1 MSDQAQKPSPPPTQP
16 ASDPSSRAPDPQQAS
31 PARPSVTGRRAADL
45 GGRRLIDLRPDDW
58 LRFVTGRPEIHC
70 LERLEGSFQWVGRE
84 SDVLLKVQDPEAG
97 EFLVLIELQLRP
109 DPRMALRLEAY
120 AALAEDKFGLPVYG
134 VAVIILPGGPA
145 AADHYSSQ
153 VLGLEAHRDFRIV
166 RLWEQDAR
174 EVATAE
180 RVGLLPLVPV
190 MRGGDDPK
198 LLAAVLDRLRSS
210 PDLPGMER
218 LLAYFA
224 GLVLGR
230 EPMLQLMRWDMQTVT
245 GMTFYEEIL
254 TKGIEQGI
262 EQGREE
268 GLEEGVARARRTAT
282 RFLLRSLTR
291 RFGVDTAAVIAPLL
305 EGLDLDALERLL
317 DIAEEAAG
325 LDAFSSAAAGL
336 RAGTQTES

>member
-1 MSDQAQKPSPPPTQP
+1 M
-16 ASDPSSRAPDPQQAS
+16 
-31 PARPSVTGRRAADL
+31 
-45 GGRRLIDLRPDDW
+45 IDLRPDDW
-58 LRFVTGRPEIHC
+58 LRFVTGRQAIRC

-84 SDVLLKVQDPEAG
+84 TDVLLRVEDPEAG

-145 AADHYSSQ
+145 AVDHYSSQ

-166 RLWEQDAR
+166 RLWEQDAH
-174 EVATAE
+174 EAATAGA
-180 RVGLLPLVPV
+180 VGLLPLVPV

-198 LLAAVLDRLRSS
+198 LLTAVLDRLRNSA
-210 PDLPGMER
+210 DLQGMER

-254 TKGIEQGI
+254 TKGIEQG
-262 EQGREE
+262 R
-268 GLEEGVARARRTAT
+268 EEGVARARRTAT

-291 RFGVDTAAVIAPLL
+291 RFGVDAAAAIAPSL

-317 DIAEEAAG
+317 DVAEEAASME
-325 LDAFSSAAAGL
+325 AFSAAAAGL
-336 RAGTQTES
+336 RAGTQPES

>member
-1 MSDQAQKPSPPPTQP
+1 MSDQAQNPNPPPTQP
-16 ASDPSSRAPDPQQAS
+16 ASDPGARAPDPQQAS
-31 PARPSVTGRRAADL
+31 PARPPATGRRAADL

-58 LRFVTGRPEIHC
+58 LRFVTGRQEIRC

-84 SDVLLKVQDPEAG
+84 SDVLLKVEDPEAG

-134 VAVIILPGGPA
+134 VAVIILPGGPVA
-145 AADHYSSQ
+145 VDQYSSQ
-153 VLGLEAHRDFRIV
+153 VLGLEAHRDFRVV
-166 RLWEQDAR
+166 RLWEHDAR

-180 RVGLLPLVPV
+180 SVGLLPLVPV

-198 LLAAVLDRLRSS
+198 LLANVLARLRNS

-254 TKGIEQGI
+254 TKGIEQGR
-262 EQGREE
+262 EQGR
-268 GLEEGVARARRTAT
+268 EEGVARARRTAT

-291 RFGVDTAAVIAPLL
+291 RFGVDAAAAIAPSLDD
-305 EGLDLDALERLL
+305 LDLDALERLL
-317 DIAEEAAG
+317 DVAEEAAS
-325 LDAFSSAAAGL
+325 LEAFSAAVAGL
-336 RAGTQTES
+336 RSGSSS